1 MKKNKDLSLKEW
13 SKQFGQTQKNLAKKD
28 NNYYEVIAEFK
39 KTRKELG
46 LTQEA
51 IAKKAN
57 VDRSIIAK
65 IESGT
70 RNATIGSLMI
80 LAEAMDKKLK
90 INFV

>member
-1 MKKNKDLSLKEW
+1 MRKNKDLSLKEW
-13 SKQFGQTQKNLAKKD
+13 GEQFSKTQKSLAKKS
-28 NNYYEVIAEFK
+28 NNYCEVIAEFK

-70 RNATIGSLMI
+70 RNATIGSLMM

-90 INFV
+90 IDFI